1 MKINELIQGKLLRKC
16 LAHQEFY
23 RRFCAIGSDQ
33 GPLGRTVGRGCAG
46 GKGMEAWQVQ
56 RMGGLAMAYH
66 PLIPVQLSVWF
77 PRRPAGVTVLPSRIG
92 GLLPGGQNLWE
103 REEST
108 LKLTAQPGYPGAGE
122 WEGLGEEERVRGW
135 WMSGW

>member
-1 MKINELIQGKLLRKC
+1 MCNWFSR
-16 LAHQEFY
+16 
-23 RRFCAIGSDQ
+23 S
-33 GPLGRTVGRGCAG
+33 GPLAQNRGQSLFWWEGHGGVAG
-46 GKGMEAWQVQ
+46 PED
-56 RMGGLAMAYH
+56 GGLAMGYH

-92 GLLPGGQNLWE
+92 GLLPCGQNLWE

>member
-33 GPLGRTVGRGCAG
+33 GPLGSTGGRGFAG
-46 GKGMEAWQVQ
+46 GKGMEAQQVQ
-56 RMGGLAMAYH
+56 RMTGLAMGCH
-66 PLIPVQLSVWF
+66 PLIPVWLSVWF
-77 PRRPAGVTVLPSRIG
+77 RRRPAGVTVPCSRIG

-108 LKLTAQPGYPGAGE
+108 LKLMAQPGHQVRE
-122 WEGLGEEERVRGW
+122 RWEGLGEEERVRG
-135 WMSGW
+135 

>member
-1 MKINELIQGKLLRKC
+1 MKINELIQGKLLKC

-33 GPLGRTVGRGCAG
+33 GPLGRTGGRGFAG
-46 GKGMEAWQVQ
+46 GKGMEAGQVQ
-56 RMGGLAMAYH
+56 RMRGLAMGCC

-77 PRRPAGVTVLPSRIG
+77 PGRLAGVTVPHSRIG

-108 LKLTAQPGYPGAGE
+108 LKLTARPGHQVRE
-122 WEGLGEEERVRGW
+122 RWEGLGEEERVRG
-135 WMSGW
+135 